1 MAQRQM
7 DGEREGHTLQAT
19 ALVHEVYLRLIDIK
33 RVSWQDRSH
42 FFVMAARLMRRVLV
56 DHARAK
62 RSQKRGAGAPM
73 IALDDLPIVG
83 AEPNLDILALD
94 AALDA
99 LGQQD
104 PRKSQVVEMRY
115 FAGLTIEETAAALD
129 VSLDTVMRDWRRRGR
144 GCIAR
149 SSRVCKCWR
158 LNDGAPSKTC
168 ITRRSPAASSNAR
181 SFSPRRAGAMTR
193 CDGRSRRCWPTTPLA
208 TSSPHR

>member
-1 MAQRQM
+1 LNGGNDEPPYNGGITADSLNATALLQEWGRGDRTAFDRLLPLVHGELRRLAQRQM

-104 PRKSQVVEMRY
+104 TRKSQVVEMRY

-129 VSLDTVMRDWRRRGR
+129 VSLDTVMRDWRL
-144 GCIAR
+144 AR
-149 SSRVCKCWR
+149 AW
-158 LNDGAPSKTC
+158 LH
-168 ITRRSPAASSNAR
+168 
-181 SFSPRRAGAMTR
+181 RALVEGVESA
-193 CDGRSRRCWPTTPLA
+193 GS
-208 TSSPHR
+208 

>member
-1 MAQRQM
+1 M
-7 DGEREGHTLQAT
+7 DGEREGHTLLAT

-56 DHARAK
+56 DHARGK
-62 RSQKRGAGAPM
+62 RSQKRGAGAPGLHST
-73 IALDDLPIVG
+73 ICRSSRTKTWISW
-83 AEPNLDILALD
+83 LD

-129 VSLDTVMRDWRRRGR
+129 VSLDTVMRDWRLARAWLHRARRGVQVVLAPERWRAVETCHAALAR
-144 GCIAR
+144 GEQQRAEFLAEACGSDDA
-149 SSRVCKCWR
+149 
-158 LNDGAPSKTC
+158 L
-168 ITRRSPAASSNAR
+168 RREVEAL
-181 SFSPRRAGAMTR
+181 
-193 CDGRSRRCWPTTPLA
+193 LA
-208 TSSPHR
+208 HDSVGDSSPHR